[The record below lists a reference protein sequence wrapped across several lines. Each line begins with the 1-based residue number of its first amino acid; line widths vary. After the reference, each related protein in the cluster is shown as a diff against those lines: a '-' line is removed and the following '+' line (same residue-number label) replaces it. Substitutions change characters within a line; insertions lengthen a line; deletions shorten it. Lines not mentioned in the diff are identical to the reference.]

1 MFRIG
6 RAKGRNVTKR
16 GSRTRSRTPYVA
28 KRSRVSYAK
37 TTKAISAPSVGLGQS
52 ARTILKTVTVLS
64 VSAPAN
70 GIANFYLSPGS
81 CFKPLGDI
89 QSSTQPTL
97 YDQWA
102 ATYGR
107 YVVEKAYVRLE
118 IATAG
123 FNAGGTNSATV
134 FAAYPSVS
142 TTALNTFSKVAG
154 QDFAK
159 SVLLGPTDV
168 TSSNVVV
175 FKLDHA
181 KVLGRKG
188 GVTAEDNGSST
199 NSDPPTNQFMVLPC
213 ILQNPQAAVYTWNI
227 RVVMYQTVH
236 FDRRIP
242 VVDA

>member
-6 RAKGRNVTKR
+6 RSKGRNVTKR

-52 ARTILKTVTVLS
+52 ARTVLKTVSILT
-64 VSAPAN
+64 VSAPAS
-70 GIANFYLSPGS
+70 GIANFHLSPGS
-81 CFKPLGDI
+81 CYNPLG
-89 QSSTQPTL
+89 SFPGTAQPTL
-97 YDQWA
+97 FDQWA

-134 FAAYPSVS
+134 FAGYPSVS

-159 SVLLGPTDV
+159 SVLLGPTD
-168 TSSNVVV
+168 TTTTNTVV

-188 GVTAEDNGSST
+188 PVTAEDNGAAT
-199 NSDPPTNQFMVLPC
+199 TSDPPSGQFMVLPC

-227 RVVMYQTVH
+227 RCVMYQTVH
-236 FDRRIP
+236 FDKRIN